1 MKGLVSA
8 RQWKENKPMSA
19 QIDFYTN
26 PQSRGAIARWM
37 IEETGVEYRE
47 IVLPFGKPMKDAAYR
62 AINPMGKVPAIV
74 HAGHIVTEVAAI
86 CLYLADVFREAGLHP
101 EPDEKADYYRWILFA
116 AGPVEQAVV
125 ANTLKWETPPERRGM
140 VGFGNYDLVIDTLDA
155 LFSGREHVCGK
166 RFTAAD
172 VYVGSHINWGLMFG
186 SIPRRPAFEEYVA
199 RITAR
204 PAFKAARAKDAALIA
219 QAQSTA

>member
-1 MKGLVSA
+1 MG
-8 RQWKENKPMSA
+8 A

-47 IVLPFGKPMKDAAYR
+47 IVMPFGAAMKNAEYR

-74 HAGHIVTEVAAI
+74 HDGQVVTEVAAI

-101 EPDEKADYYRWILFA
+101 EPREKADYYRWILFA
-116 AGPVEQAVV
+116 AGPVEQATV

-140 VGFGNYDLVIDTLDA
+140 VGFGNYDLVIDTLEA
-155 LFSGREHVCGK
+155 LFSDREHVCGE

-186 SIPRRPAFEEYVA
+186 SIPKRPAFEEYVA

-219 QAQSTA
+219 QAQKPA